1 MFHSNSFL
9 YPPIHNS
16 LYKIEILLFSS
27 FASFFTKIKILA
39 RQLAFMYFLLFA
51 NILWIFDE
59 IFFPS
64 YKRIQIK
71 KPIFL

>member
-39 RQLAFMYFLLFA
+39 RQLAFMYFLLLQIYYGSLMRFSFQVI
-51 NILWIFDE
+51 NGFKSKNQ
-59 IFFPS
+59 FF
-64 YKRIQIK
+64 Y
-71 KPIFL
+71 